1 MDKTV
6 LEMDFANS
14 LDKVFTLRVDDP
26 KDLSDQEIK
35 GVMNEIIN
43 SKVFHKNDL
52 DLTSIKGARKVVTT
66 TKDIVVL

>member
-26 KDLSDQEIK
+26 KDLSDGDIK
-35 GVMNEIIN
+35 SAMNEILN
-43 SKVFHKNDL
+43 TKVFHK
-52 DLTSIKGARKVVTT
+52 TT
-66 TKDIVVL
+66 